1 MKGFI
6 KLHRSIIDWEWYQDK
21 NTRLIFIHLLLTA
34 NHTAKIWR
42 GQTIERGQLVT
53 SVKKLSHAVGLTTQQ
68 TRRAL
73 NNMQKSKQITIK
85 TTNKFTLL
93 TLDNYSSYQD
103 STSCDNKQNN
113 KQTTNKRTNKQQTTQ
128 QQLKKKR
135 INKEKINKKES
146 PLFFDLPTDTP
157 QAPDKRQNKSLPF
170 DVVTAAHTLAEY
182 DAAEIKTAVK
192 QIYGLTI
199 TNQQIKTA
207 AHSFATVAVAT
218 YDKYRGIRQAEKLK
232 NLFIAWIPKNLKY
245 NQRTKTES
253 AAQVGDLKKFYKNK
267 FSKDWHLRNELRIKQ
282 DCKNFAEWLPRIIE
296 LKKEL
301 KNKTLDEIKIFYIIF
316 RNLGETISPSPNPKT
331 RLNAFLKW
339 FYKLSDYKQKFGDI
353 ESILKAKAE
362 KENY

>member
-1 MKGFI
+1 MATIRRPKRLTPFVQIDKRPLQNAALSWRARGLLAYLLSLPDNWTIRKTELQKHATDGRDATNAAF
-6 KLHRSIIDWEWYQDK
+6 KELQKHGHIIQTTERDK
-21 NTRLIFIHLLLTA
+21 NGRFLYTFEVVENLPLTEKPLTGGPLTVPPSLII
-34 NHTAKIWR
+34 
-42 GQTIERGQLVT
+42 
-53 SVKKLSHAVGLTTQQ
+53 
-68 TRRAL
+68 
-73 NNMQKSKQITIK
+73 
-85 TTNKFTLL
+85 
-93 TLDNYSSYQD
+93 
-103 STSCDNKQNN
+103 
-113 KQTTNKRTNKQQTTQ
+113 
-128 QQLKKKR
+128 
-135 INKEKINKKES
+135 INKEEEEKTNFSKPVS
-146 PLFFDLPTDTP
+146 GDLPTDTP

>member
-21 NTRLIFIHLLLTA
+21 NTRLIFVHLLLTA
-34 NHTAKIWR
+34 NYTPKTWR
-42 GQTIERGQLVT
+42 GQTIERGQLIT
-53 SVKKLSHAVGLTTQQ
+53 SIKKLSHAVGLTTQQ

-73 NNMQKSKQITIK
+73 NNIQKSKEITIK

-93 TLDNYSSYQD
+93 TLDNYSTYQD
-103 STSCDNKQNN
+103 STSCDNKQKN

-128 QQLKKKR
+128 QQLKNKR
-135 INKEKINKKES
+135 IKKEKVIKKENFLIS
-146 PLFFDLPTDTP
+146 NLPTDTP

-170 DVVTAAHTLAEY
+170 DVVTAAQTLAEY
-182 DAAEIKTAVK
+182 EPDEIKTAVK
-192 QIYGLTI
+192 QIYDLTI
-199 TNQQIKTA
+199 TNKQIKTA

-218 YDKYRGIRQAEKLK
+218 YDKYRSIRQAEKLK
-232 NLFIAWIPKNLKY
+232 NLFIDWVPKNLKY
-245 NQRTKTES
+245 NQQNKTVG
-253 AAQVGDLKKFYKNK
+253 AAQVGDLRKYYKNK
-267 FSKDWHLRNELRIKQ
+267 FSNDWHLRNELRLIQ

-339 FYKLSDYKQKFGDI
+339 FNKLSDYKQKFGDI

-362 KENY
+362 KEKY